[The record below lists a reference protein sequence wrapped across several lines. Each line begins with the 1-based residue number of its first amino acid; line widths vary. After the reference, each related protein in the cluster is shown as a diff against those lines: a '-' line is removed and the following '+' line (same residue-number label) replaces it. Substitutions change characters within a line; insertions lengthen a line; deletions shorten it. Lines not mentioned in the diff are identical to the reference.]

1 MHFCIDYRNL
11 NLVTKAD
18 KFPLPRID
26 DLLDQLGEVQH
37 FSTLDLASR
46 YWQISINEKSREKTA
61 FITHRGLFEFRVK
74 PFGLTN
80 APAVFQRLM
89 QRVIS
94 GLNPCEGPD
103 FVCVYID
110 DLLVFS
116 HSLKDHLSQLC
127 LVMDRLRQAG
137 LKLKSTKCY
146 FIRQSVEFLGHV
158 ITPSGLK
165 PNPRQIAAVHD
176 FPEPTSLH

>member
-1 MHFCIDYRNL
+1 M
-11 NLVTKAD
+11 
-18 KFPLPRID
+18 
-26 DLLDQLGEVQH
+26 
-37 FSTLDLASR
+37 
-46 YWQISINEKSREKTA
+46 
-61 FITHRGLFEFRVK
+61 

-80 APAVFQRLM
+80 APSVFKWLM

-103 FVCVYID
+103 FVYVYID

-116 HSLKDHLSQLC
+116 RSLKDHLSHLQ

-137 LKLKSTKCY
+137 LKLKPTKCHSV
-146 FIRQSVEFLGHV
+146 RQSVEFLGHV
-158 ITPSGLK
+158 ITPAGLK

-176 FPEPTSLH
+176 FPVPASLHQLKLCLLDDLTPAEL

>member
-1 MHFCIDYRNL
+1 M
-11 NLVTKAD
+11 
-18 KFPLPRID
+18 
-26 DLLDQLGEVQH
+26 
-37 FSTLDLASR
+37 
-46 YWQISINEKSREKTA
+46 
-61 FITHRGLFEFRVK
+61 

-80 APAVFQRLM
+80 APAMFQRLM

-94 GLNPCEGPD
+94 GLNPSDGPD

-116 HSLKDHLSQLC
+116 HSLEDHLTRLR

-137 LKLKSTKCY
+137 LKLKPTKCH
-146 FIRQSVEFLGHV
+146 FVRQSVEFLGHI

-165 PNPRQIAAVHD
+165 SNPRQIAAVHD
-176 FPEPTSLH
+176 FPVPISIHQLRQYLGLIFYYRRFIKRFARIAAPLFQLTKKDTNGVGTSNVNKLVRH